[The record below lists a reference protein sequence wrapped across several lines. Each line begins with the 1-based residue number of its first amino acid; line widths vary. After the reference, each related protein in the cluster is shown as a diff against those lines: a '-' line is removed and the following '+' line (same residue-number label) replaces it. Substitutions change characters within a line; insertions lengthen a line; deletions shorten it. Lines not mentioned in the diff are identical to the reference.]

1 MGKKH
6 DKINNLEKEIDQLPN
21 PWTFLAQKKP
31 FGFVQTFR
39 PSSLILGNTF
49 KTTSICHGK
58 QAETFGHTLWLFRPT
73 KFFPNQRNS
82 SVKWSI
88 VYYMSATELTNV
100 LPHNS
105 LVQNKEYKLLNN
117 HCIWRYAYSV
127 FIHWLLPNFH
137 SCIYCIYSVSIEGR
151 YVGKFFIWAGG
162 RTRREWPKWLK

>member
-1 MGKKH
+1 MKRHSNPKLDGKKTWQ
-6 DKINNLEKEIDQLPN
+6 DKQSWKRDQLPN

-137 SCIYCIYSVSIEGR
+137 SCIYILSVDRGTLCWEVFHLSRG
-151 YVGKFFIWAGG
+151 
-162 RTRREWPKWLK
+162 